1 MGKERLAGMIKAYD
15 QLRRDNKIPA
25 TYEVIIGHAWA
36 LDRAKQKANAGH
48 TFPLSR
54 LKKR

>member
-1 MGKERLAGMIKAYD
+1 MIKAYD
-15 QLRRDNKIPA
+15 AFRCDSKIPA

-36 LDRAKQKANAGH
+36 LDRAQQNGNAEH